1 MKHTL
6 LLVCLFTGFLAK
18 ADIPEK
24 TIQAT
29 ISDIL
34 TKGETD
40 KTAVEAGVRQAA
52 RLWQTQDGTDA
63 EFHEFCVKNYISD
76 PAQKQQV
83 FQKASNYFEALWG
96 HFNEITLQ
104 LQLNLHQDNGPLHD
118 IDPMFGAYSP
128 GSHLINDFYDNKIGF
143 IIALNFPE
151 VPLQTKEKLGKDRTA
166 WAYARLG
173 DVFTQRVPAELIQAG
188 VKAESD
194 ADVYI
199 SSYNIYMGHVLNAK
213 GQKLFPEDKILLT
226 HWNLRDE
233 IKANYNKGKEGLD
246 KQRTVYEVMKQII
259 SQNIPTQVINSGAY
273 DWNPY
278 TNTLT
283 QNGQTVMATPEATE
297 RYQRMLNNFHAM
309 KAIDPYAGK
318 NFIDRKF
325 SGEME
330 VSVDDVKALF
340 TQFLTSPEL
349 KEVGKIISK
358 RLGRKLEAYDI
369 WYDGFKP
376 RSNLDETKLD
386 AQIQKLY
393 PNAEAFKAGLPALL
407 THLEFTPERAN
418 EICDKI
424 AVDAARGSGHAWGA
438 AMKGQ
443 QSHLRTR
450 IPAEGMNYK
459 GYNIAVHEFGHNV
472 EQTISMYN
480 VDNFMMAGVPN
491 TAFTEALAFVFQK
504 RDLKLLGI
512 ENNDPEADKMD
523 ILDKFW
529 SLYEIMGVSML
540 DISIW
545 EWLYAN
551 PDATA
556 DQLREA
562 TISLSKEIWNKY
574 YAPVFGKKD
583 ETVLA
588 IYSHMISYP
597 LYLSAYAFG
606 QIIEFQLEDYL
617 GDKNFAQEVDRIYR
631 LGRLT
636 PNEWMIQATGNDL
649 SVEPLI
655 HALQKVIKK

>member
-128 GSHLINDFYDNKIGF
+128 GSHLINDFYNNKIGF

-283 QNGQTVMATPEATE
+283 QNGQTVTATPEATE

-318 NFIDRKF
+318 NFLDRKF

-376 RSNLDETKLD
+376 RSAHHL
-386 AQIQKLY
+386 
-393 PNAEAFKAGLPALL
+393 NATRRQE
-407 THLEFTPERAN
+407 N
-418 EICDKI
+418 DK
-424 AVDAARGSGHAWGA
+424 
-438 AMKGQ
+438 Q
-443 QSHLRTR
+443 
-450 IPAEGMNYK
+450 
-459 GYNIAVHEFGHNV
+459 
-472 EQTISMYN
+472 
-480 VDNFMMAGVPN
+480 
-491 TAFTEALAFVFQK
+491 
-504 RDLKLLGI
+504 
-512 ENNDPEADKMD
+512 
-523 ILDKFW
+523 
-529 SLYEIMGVSML
+529 
-540 DISIW
+540 
-545 EWLYAN
+545 
-551 PDATA
+551 
-556 DQLREA
+556 
-562 TISLSKEIWNKY
+562 
-574 YAPVFGKKD
+574 PV
-583 ETVLA
+583 
-588 IYSHMISYP
+588 
-597 LYLSAYAFG
+597 
-606 QIIEFQLEDYL
+606 
-617 GDKNFAQEVDRIYR
+617 N
-631 LGRLT
+631 
-636 PNEWMIQATGNDL
+636 
-649 SVEPLI
+649 
-655 HALQKVIKK
+655 

>member
-128 GSHLINDFYDNKIGF
+128 GSHLINDFYNNKIGF

-283 QNGQTVMATPEATE
+283 QNGQTVTATPEATE

-340 TQFLTSPEL
+340 TQFLTS
-349 KEVGKIISK
+349 GKAT
-358 RLGRKLEAYDI
+358 RL
-369 WYDGFKP
+369 
-376 RSNLDETKLD
+376 
-386 AQIQKLY
+386 
-393 PNAEAFKAGLPALL
+393 
-407 THLEFTPERAN
+407 
-418 EICDKI
+418 
-424 AVDAARGSGHAWGA
+424 
-438 AMKGQ
+438 
-443 QSHLRTR
+443 
-450 IPAEGMNYK
+450 
-459 GYNIAVHEFGHNV
+459 
-472 EQTISMYN
+472 
-480 VDNFMMAGVPN
+480 
-491 TAFTEALAFVFQK
+491 
-504 RDLKLLGI
+504 
-512 ENNDPEADKMD
+512 
-523 ILDKFW
+523 
-529 SLYEIMGVSML
+529 
-540 DISIW
+540 
-545 EWLYAN
+545 
-551 PDATA
+551 
-556 DQLREA
+556 
-562 TISLSKEIWNKY
+562 
-574 YAPVFGKKD
+574 
-583 ETVLA
+583 
-588 IYSHMISYP
+588 
-597 LYLSAYAFG
+597 
-606 QIIEFQLEDYL
+606 
-617 GDKNFAQEVDRIYR
+617 
-631 LGRLT
+631 
-636 PNEWMIQATGNDL
+636 
-649 SVEPLI
+649 
-655 HALQKVIKK
+655 

>member
-1 MKHTL
+1 MKHSL
-6 LLVCLFTGFLAK
+6 LLVCLFSGFLTK
-18 ADIPEK
+18 AAIPEK

-29 ISDIL
+29 ITDIQA
-34 TKGETD
+34 KGVTNTTAIET
-40 KTAVEAGVRQAA
+40 GVRQVAH
-52 RLWQTQDGTDA
+52 LWQSQDGTNS
-63 EFHEFCVKNYISD
+63 EFQEFCVKNYITD
-76 PAQKQQV
+76 PEQKQQV
-83 FQKASNYFEALWG
+83 FQKVSHYFEALWG

-128 GSHLINDFYDNKIGF
+128 GSHLINDFYNNKIGF

-151 VPLQTKEKLGKDRTA
+151 VPLQDKEKLSNDRMA

-246 KQRTVYEVMKQII
+246 KQRTVYEVMKRII
-259 SQNIPTQVINSGAY
+259 SQEIPVQVINSGAY

-283 QNGQTVMATPEATE
+283 QNGQTATGTPEATE

-318 NFIDRKF
+318 NFIERKF

-330 VSVDDVKALF
+330 VSVEDVKALF

-376 RSNLDETKLD
+376 RSNLDEAKLD

-393 PNAEAFKAGLPALL
+393 PNAEAFKAGLPSLL
-407 THLEFTPERAN
+407 THLGFTPERAN

-424 AVDAARGSGHAWGA
+424 AVDAARGSGHAWGCR
-438 AMKGQ
+438 
-443 QSHLRTR
+443 H
-450 IPAEGMNYK
+450 EG
-459 GYNIAVHEFGHNV
+459 
-472 EQTISMYN
+472 TT
-480 VDNFMMAGVPN
+480 VP
-491 TAFTEALAFVFQK
+491 
-504 RDLKLLGI
+504 
-512 ENNDPEADKMD
+512 
-523 ILDKFW
+523 
-529 SLYEIMGVSML
+529 S
-540 DISIW
+540 
-545 EWLYAN
+545 
-551 PDATA
+551 
-556 DQLREA
+556 
-562 TISLSKEIWNKY
+562 
-574 YAPVFGKKD
+574 
-583 ETVLA
+583 
-588 IYSHMISYP
+588 SYP
-597 LYLSAYAFG
+597 YS
-606 QIIEFQLEDYL
+606 
-617 GDKNFAQEVDRIYR
+617 R
-631 LGRLT
+631 GR
-636 PNEWMIQATGNDL
+636 NEL
-649 SVEPLI
+649 
-655 HALQKVIKK
+655 

>member
-1 MKHTL
+1 MKHSL
-6 LLVCLFTGFLAK
+6 LLVCLFSGFLTK
-18 ADIPEK
+18 AAIPEK

-29 ISDIL
+29 ITDIQA
-34 TKGETD
+34 KGVTNTIAIET
-40 KTAVEAGVRQAA
+40 GVRQVAH
-52 RLWQTQDGTDA
+52 LWQPQDGTDS
-63 EFHEFCVKNYISD
+63 EFQEFCVKNYITT
-76 PAQKQQV
+76 PEQKQQV
-83 FQKASNYFEALWG
+83 FQKVSHYFEALWG

-128 GSHLINDFYDNKIGF
+128 GSHLINDLYNNKIGF

-151 VPLQTKEKLGKDRTA
+151 VPLQDKEKLGSDRMA

-199 SSYNIYMGHVLNAK
+199 SSYNIYMGHMLNAK

-233 IKANYNKGKEGLD
+233 IKANYNKGKEGLS
-246 KQRTVYEVMKQII
+246 KQRTVYEVMKRII
-259 SQNIPTQVINSGAY
+259 SQEIPVQVINSGTY

-283 QNGQTVMATPEATE
+283 QNGQTATGTPEATE

-309 KAIDPYAGK
+309 KAIDPYTGK
-318 NFIDRKF
+318 NFIERKF

-330 VSVDDVKALF
+330 VSVEDVKTLF
-340 TQFLTSPEL
+340 TQFLSSPEL

-386 AQIQKLY
+386 TQIQKLY
-393 PNAEAFKAGLPALL
+393 PTAEAFKAGLPSLL
-407 THLEFTPERAN
+407 VHLGFTPERAN

-504 RDLKLLGI
+504 RDLQLLGI
-512 ENNDPEADKMD
+512 ENHDPEKDNMD

-551 PDATA
+551 PNATA
-556 DQLREA
+556 EQLKEA
-562 TISLSKEIWNKY
+562 TINLSKEIWNKILRSCFWQKRRNGFSHLFSHDQLP
-574 YAPVFGKKD
+574 A
-583 ETVLA
+583 VLV
-588 IYSHMISYP
+588 SVCLRSNH
-597 LYLSAYAFG
+597 
-606 QIIEFQLEDYL
+606 
-617 GDKNFAQEVDRIYR
+617 RIPT
-631 LGRLT
+631 GRL
-636 PNEWMIQATGNDL
+636 
-649 SVEPLI
+649 S
-655 HALQKVIKK
+655 